1 MIRRF
6 MFMKLSLFNKKNFV
20 SFFLFTY
27 LNLGL
32 CEYLF
37 CCREPY
43 GKIEG
48 RITDKTTG
56 LPIAGAV
63 IDSGKYTTSD
73 KDGRYQKNVHVWVKE
88 FKVYAEGYKDYE
100 FEQKVIKDQTVV
112 YNIEMIPDPDSTA
125 FPLTAAVQG
134 VITLTK
140 EGGKIPLANALIF
153 VGDNI
158 DNFYTRSN
166 GDGSYMLRTKPG
178 EWAMSVMFEE
188 GFYYEEDVKLSEN
201 ETLDRNITVN
211 LNSEKFRHIPH

>member
-1 MIRRF
+1 
-6 MFMKLSLFNKKNFV
+6 MKLSLFNKKNFV
-20 SFFLFTY
+20 SFFLFAY
-27 LNLGL
+27 LTLGF

-63 IDSGKYTTSD
+63 ICSEKYVTSG
-73 KDGRYQKNVHVWVKE
+73 KDGRYQQNVHVWVKE
-88 FKVYAEGYKDYE
+88 FKVYADGYNDYE
-100 FEQKVIKDQTVV
+100 FEQKVIDDQTVV
-112 YNIEMIPDPDSTA
+112 YNVEMIPGTGSAA

-140 EGGKIPLANALIF
+140 EGRKIPLANALIR
-153 VGDNI
+153 VGDDT

-166 GDGSYMLRTKPG
+166 DDGSYMVRAKPG
-178 EWAMSVMFEE
+178 GYAMSAMIEE

-201 ETLDRNITVN
+201 ETLHRDIAVN
-211 LNSEKFRHIPH
+211 LNSEKFRPLPQ